1 VLAFGRPRYEA
12 ATKENSIARSG
23 APGIRAAGPISVS
36 VDNKLSRGRL
46 RNDKSMIDGAL
57 EVAEDS
63 LGSHK
68 VNFPGVMHVQ
78 ADLLNGV
85 GNVRPCKSQVLE
97 CTYQTPVGCRVSHRR
112 ASSSSKF
119 GTRVHRCRTWVA
131 TCHAMASE
139 NIQDVLPLREE

>member
-1 VLAFGRPRYEA
+1 VLAFGRPRYKA
-12 ATKENSIARSG
+12 ATKENNIARSG
-23 APGIRAAGPISVS
+23 AMGIRAAGPISVS
-36 VDNKLSRGRL
+36 VYNKLSRGRL

-57 EVAEDS
+57 EVAENS

-97 CTYQTPVGCRVSHRR
+97 CTYQTPVGCRVSQH
-112 ASSSSKF
+112 
-119 GTRVHRCRTWVA
+119 
-131 TCHAMASE
+131 
-139 NIQDVLPLREE
+139 QQQL